1 MDRSIEGVSVIL
13 CCYNSANRIKKTL
26 EYLARQ
32 EVSISLKWEIILVNN
47 NSTDSTVL
55 ISKNTWNN
63 LGAPSPMLVVDETQ
77 PGLSFAREKGM
88 SAAQYDIF
96 LFCDDD
102 NWLHKN
108 YIQRVHDIFNKH
120 PEFGALGGWCEAVFE
135 KEEPDWFTDFAGNF
149 AVGRPKE
156 NSGILDTANSFLYG
170 AGLAMSR
177 KAKLSL
183 NENGFANILSD
194 RKGKQLS
201 SGGDV
206 EIIYA
211 LKLMGFS
218 VYFDEQL
225 YFNHFMPSQRLTW
238 EYLIKLRKSMYW
250 SNFVLGIYVDAQ
262 KNVPYD
268 IKAIF
273 RKIVNN
279 IKYILKH
286 KRRLQK
292 LNESDALFLKNQIN
306 TRKLFL
312 KNINFYIKTRKR
324 LDQLING

>member
-1 MDRSIEGVSVIL
+1 MEKTIEGVSVIL
-13 CCYNSANRIKKTL
+13 CCYNSANRIQKTL
-26 EYLARQ
+26 EYLAKQ
-32 EVSISLKWEIILVNN
+32 EVSSSLKWEIILVNN

-55 ISKNTWNN
+55 LSKNTWKN
-63 LGAPSPMLVVDETQ
+63 LGAPSPMVVVDETQ
-77 PGLSFAREKGM
+77 PGLSFAREKGI

-102 NWLHKN
+102 NWLHEN
-108 YIQRVHDIFNKH
+108 YVQRVQDIFNKR
-120 PEFGALGGWCEAVFE
+120 PELGALGGWCDAVFE
-135 KEEPDWFTDFAGNF
+135 EEEPDWFTDFAGNF

-156 NSGILDTANSFLYG
+156 KSGMLVTANSFLYG

-177 KAKLSL
+177 IAKLKL
-183 NENGFANILSD
+183 NENGFVNILSD

-211 LKLMGFS
+211 LKLLGFS

-225 YFNHFMPSQRLTW
+225 YFNHFMPAQRLTW

-262 KNVPYD
+262 KNTPFD
-268 IKAIF
+268 MKAII
-273 RKIVNN
+273 RKIYVNV
-279 IKYILKH
+279 KYILKQ
-286 KRRLQK
+286 KNRLRK
-292 LNESDALFLKNQIN
+292 LNERDALFLKNQIN
-306 TRKLFL
+306 TRILFL
-312 KNINFYIKTRKR
+312 KNINFYSKTRKR
-324 LDQLING
+324 LDQFING